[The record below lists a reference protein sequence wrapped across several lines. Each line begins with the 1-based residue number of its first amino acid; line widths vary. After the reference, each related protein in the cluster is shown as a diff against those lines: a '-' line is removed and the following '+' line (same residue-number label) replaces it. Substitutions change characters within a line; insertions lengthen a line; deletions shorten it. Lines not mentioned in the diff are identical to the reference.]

1 MTYTQRTR
9 EHIADLIRPA
19 LAEARVF
26 AAELGI
32 SQQALRRHLHDE
44 GTSWSAL
51 LQAEILWRAT
61 LRRSEGASERDIAEE
76 LGYASVANYSRAMR
90 NMARRRQEVA

>member
-32 SQQALRRHLHDE
+32 SAVSLRRHLHDE
-44 GTSWSAL
+44 GTSWSHL

-61 LRRSEGASERDIAEE
+61 NLRSQGVSERDIAEE
-76 LGYASVANYSRAMR
+76 LGYSDVANYSRAMR
-90 NMARRRQEVA
+90 NMSRRRQEVA